1 MKNLLLSI
9 MAAVGKVLQ
18 SSSMAIVGVLCLAHA
33 AFAEPV
39 VQSYSLVSS
48 VRSGRTTFDY
58 TYRALVRSDQA
69 SYRNARFTLTSAA
82 AATQVIDGSVAVG
95 DLDAGQV
102 VLAADTFTIRQDRL
116 LPFNPGA
123 LSFAFAG
130 QTVGSGVGPSK
141 LSVGSL
147 LFLEPGGRPGHE
159 GLFPIE
165 ASAPPAGELVPM
177 RLEIYGQVHSANYQ
191 LVDASGQALAGG
203 DLMRIPQED
212 AASPTYFTVA
222 SVPSQPFRVAIS
234 ATGTSADSLA
244 WQSRLYSP
252 TTTSLRLIPSKAI
265 LAKGETVPLTV
276 RLGSPTTGGT
286 YTVRLWLP
294 PEWSGNSGPWSVAVS
309 AGETRDIATTITAPA
324 SGAAFVHYTV
334 IAEALPLD
342 PGIPTV
348 ASTLNFEVE

>member
-1 MKNLLLSI
+1 MRNILLSI
-9 MAAVGKVLQ
+9 IASVGKVLQ
-18 SSSMAIVGVLCLAHA
+18 SSSMAIMGVLCLAHA

-82 AATQVIDGSVAVG
+82 AATQVVDGSVALG

-116 LPFNPGA
+116 VPFNPGA

-130 QTVGSGVGPSK
+130 QTVSRGVGPSK

-147 LFLEPGGRPGHE
+147 LFLEPGGRSGHE

-165 ASAPPAGELVPM
+165 ASDPPAGGQIPM
-177 RLEIYGQVHSANYQ
+177 RLEIYGQVHSASYQ
-191 LVDASGQALAGG
+191 LVDTSGQALAAG

-212 AASPTYFTVA
+212 ADSPTYFTVA
-222 SVPSQPFRVAIS
+222 SIPAQPFRVAIS
-234 ATGTSADSLA
+234 AAGTNADSLA

-252 TTTSLRLIPSKAI
+252 TVTSLRLIPSKAI

-276 RLGSPTTGGT
+276 SLGSTTTGGT

-294 PEWSGNSGPWSVAVS
+294 PEWSGNSGPWSVSVP
-309 AGETRDIATTITAPA
+309 AGETRDISTAITAPA
-324 SGAAFVHYTV
+324 SGRAFVRYTV
-334 IAEALPLD
+334 IADVVPLD
-342 PGIPTV
+342 PGISTV
-348 ASTLNFEVE
+348 ASTLHFEVE